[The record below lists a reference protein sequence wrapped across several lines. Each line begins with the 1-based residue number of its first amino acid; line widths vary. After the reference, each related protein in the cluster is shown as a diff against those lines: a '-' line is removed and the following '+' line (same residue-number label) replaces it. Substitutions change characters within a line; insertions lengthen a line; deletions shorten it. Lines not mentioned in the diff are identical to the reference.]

1 MYVGS
6 CGDIVYRSCDIVSC
20 YVVNCCSYFS
30 VCGTSLVVG

>member
-6 CGDIVYRSCDIVSC
+6 FCDIVYRSCDVGSC
-20 YVVNCCSYFS
+20 YVVNCCFYLG